1 MKRREFLELL
11 PAGAFAGAAAL
22 KSGSL
27 AAAAELAP
35 IPPAHWMDN
44 GIIDAGGIHETY
56 LFMVR
61 RGGQRLDARKQYEFQ
76 QSEETIR
83 GLKNSGV
90 EVFHTHL
97 YKGFGMAA
105 EAPEMQDTVK
115 AAAFAH
121 SIGMKVDTYIQWDTM
136 MYETF
141 FAEVPAA
148 KDWVQLDAE
157 GRHIRTTYGYQQSFR
172 YRPCI
177 KNQNYLDYIKK
188 VVKFGIQEVKT
199 DFIHFD
205 NFDLNAEPDSCHCPV
220 CVKGFRDHLRSKYN
234 DEQRKERFG
243 FANIDYVNPPE
254 WNVQNPPEKM
264 QIIFDPGIQEWI
276 DFRCQVM
283 ADGLNQVA
291 AYAKSLNPEVV
302 IEINPHGITGGNRCW
317 EAGLDHARLLPNTQ
331 VFWTEDRNEP
341 GVESD
346 GRLISK
352 IRSYKLARTFKNVLF
367 TYNHRAEL
375 NIAECLA
382 FNQTLGWGGIY
393 PLTPIMRKYIDFY
406 RTNRKLFNQSR
417 DLSDVAVLRSYAS
430 ITYNHSRCQLSAFL
444 AEQAL
449 IEGAV
454 PFDIVFD
461 QHLKNLAAYRV
472 LVLPD
477 SECLSDA
484 EIESIQRFVNNGGG
498 LVAIGSAGLYDQW
511 RRARPTPGLANL
523 VDVKVTAR
531 GYEENVQRIVEDGQD
546 SRKQVGRGR
555 VCYLPALRFDGT
567 LPQFGNYYR
576 VDARFW
582 KNPANA
588 GQFLDGLAWARNG
601 DASVQ
606 VQGPKH
612 LIANAATV
620 SPRLSTVHLVNYLHS
635 PAGEVTVTC
644 RNPGNTRALAVSL
657 YSPDFAESRKVQ
669 ISAHGAT
676 TSFKIPQMNTYMI
689 ATVEWA

>member
-1 MKRREFLELL
+1 MKRREFLASI
-11 PAGAFAGAAAL
+11 PAGVAAFAAVD
-22 KSGSL
+22 
-27 AAAAELAP
+27 AP
-35 IPPAHWMDN
+35 VPRAKWIEK

-61 RGGQRLDARKQYEFQ
+61 RGGQRLDARQEYEKA
-76 QSEETIR
+76 QSPETIR
-83 GLKNSGV
+83 GLKEAGV

-97 YKGFGMAA
+97 YKGFGMVA

-121 SIGMKVDTYIQWDTM
+121 SLGMKVDTYIQWDTM

-141 FAEVPAA
+141 FAEEPRA
-148 KDWVQLDAE
+148 KDWIQRDSF
-157 GRHIRTTYGYQQSFR
+157 GQPIRTTYGFQQSFR

-188 VVKFGIQEVKT
+188 VVKFAIEQVKT

-220 CVKGFRDHLRSKYN
+220 CVKGFRDHIRAKYTP
-234 DEQRKERFG
+234 EQRKERFG
-243 FANIDYVNPPE
+243 FSNVDYVEPAA
-254 WNVQNPPEKM
+254 WNVQNPPAKL
-264 QIIFDPGIQEWI
+264 QVIFDPGIQEWI

-283 ADGLNQVA
+283 SDGLHQVA

-302 IEINPHGITGGNRCW
+302 IEINPHGITGGNRTW
-317 EAGLDHARLLPNTQ
+317 EAGLDHARLLPYTQ

-352 IRSYKLARTFKNVLF
+352 IRSYKLARTFRNVLF

-382 FNQTLGWGGIY
+382 FNQTIGWGGIY

-406 RTNRKLFNQSR
+406 RANRGLF
-417 DLSDVAVLRSYAS
+417 DLSNDLADVAVLRSYAS
-430 ITYNHSRCQLSAFL
+430 LTYNHSRCQLSAFL

-454 PFDIVFD
+454 PFHLIFD
-461 QHLKNLAAYRV
+461 QHLENLSPYRV

-484 EIESIQRFVNNGGG
+484 QLQAIRRHVEGGGG
-498 LVAIGSAGLYDQW
+498 LVVVGTSGMYDQW
-511 RRARPTPGLANL
+511 RRARVTPGLAGL
-523 VDVKVTAR
+523 VDVKVNIR
-531 GYEENVQRIVEDGQD
+531 GYEESVARRTADQGDEA
-546 SRKQVGRGR
+546 RKEVGRGR
-555 VCYLPALRFDGT
+555 VVYLPSLRFDGP
-567 LPQFGNYYR
+567 LPEFGPYFR
-576 VDARFW
+576 VDSRFW

-588 GQFLDGLAWARNG
+588 KQFLDAVAWARNRQ
-601 DASVQ
+601 ASVE
-606 VQGPKH
+606 VEGPKH
-612 LIANAATV
+612 LVCNSASLPRLTTVHMVNYIANQG
-620 SPRLSTVHLVNYLHS
+620 
-635 PAGEVTVTC
+635 PARNIRVTC
-644 RNPGNTRALAVSL
+644 RNPENVRGGSVSL
-657 YSPDFAESRKVQ
+657 FSPDFSDRRKLE
-669 ISAHGAT
+669 ATTRGTT
-676 TSFKIPQMNTYMI
+676 TSFTIPEMNTYAI
-689 ATVEWA
+689 AAVEWA